1 MSSLKVSGLTA
12 QGAASADDLLYLV
25 DTEDGGNT
33 YASKSITVGNF
44 LNGYATESFVSTQLD
59 ALVNGAP
66 AALDTLKEL
75 SDALGADSN
84 FSTTITNLISA
95 NEVHVDN
102 MATLTG
108 VAKDDTTL
116 GTFTGSTIGDSVD
129 IKSAL
134 QALET
139 SLETKGDATLLS
151 QTTSK
156 ANDLVLLSGMPAG
169 SGNLGTFTGSTI
181 SDDTTVKSAL
191 QELETEIAR
200 VDADI
205 TTQINA
211 VDLSGIAT
219 NAGNIATLQVDLNTE
234 AAARAAADTAEAA
247 ARTNADSALSN
258 RLDSLEA
265 DPTTGTALS
274 SEAST
279 RAAADTLLS
288 GRLDAL
294 EADPTTQTLLTA
306 EATARTSAD
315 STLQSNIDAE
325 EAARIAAD
333 NTLTTNLSQ
342 EVTDRTA
349 AVTAEATARSAADTT
364 LQSNIDAE
372 EAARIAA
379 DNTLTTNLAQEVSDR
394 AAAVTA
400 EATARSSADTTL
412 QSNIDSEEA
421 ARIAAVSAEETAR
434 IAADALKLDLAGGTM
449 SGAIQMGAS
458 TGGSNWNQSQVWS
471 NSLTSNGTIQNASS
485 AFDADLSTRAQTDNY
500 GNGLKLTFA
509 PATGVSFTTSLE
521 VYCDQGTEIDPGMV
535 APTAS
540 WNGNSVTPGSGQ
552 WVTVYSGSG
561 TIDASTPLVIDTET
575 AGQYATLKGVRL
587 DGVLLVDST
596 VVDPN
601 AGPSPSTIGVDGTAS
616 FSGLISAA
624 TAPTADEH
632 LTNKAYVDSK
642 AATNA
647 AAIESLTNGAPELL
661 NTLNE
666 LADAIGDD
674 ENFATTVTNQI
685 AAETSARQASD
696 VTLQSNIDSE
706 AAARSGADTTL
717 QSNIDAEETARIAA
731 DSTLT
736 TNLAQEVTDRT
747 AAVSAEAS
755 ARAAADALLLPLAG
769 GTMSGAIQMGAAADI
784 TVGPF
789 TPQEG
794 VSLYGSGE
802 PTVTLATG
810 SGTIESI
817 TFVADG
823 NNSEWFAL
831 YVDDVLVND
840 ASLGQYVTGAGFNGN
855 VGDKAFDSSASTK
868 AQGASNSTMVFT
880 PATPIPYTSKVQV
893 KIGPYNTV
901 TMVNGEAGGMS
912 VLGVDGTA
920 SFSGLV
926 SASSVPTADAHL
938 VNKLYADNLV
948 AGVDLSGI
956 ATNAANL
963 AQEITDRQA
972 GDSSLQAA
980 INAEEAAR
988 IAADA
993 QLLQLTGGSMAGPI
1007 DFGGVT
1013 TINPDGSADFSGLI
1027 SADSVPTLPQH
1038 LTNKL
1043 YVDTQ
1048 LAVNAAAIEAVVGGA
1063 PELLNTLNEL
1073 AEAISDDENFATTVT
1088 NSIATESSA
1097 RSSADVT
1104 LQSNIDAEAASRV
1117 AADNLLT
1124 VNLNT
1129 EITDRQLA
1137 DTTET
1142 AARIAA
1148 DNTLTTNLATEV
1160 SDRQSAVAAEEAA
1173 RIAADNT
1180 LTANLNQEISDRQTA
1195 ITNESSARATA
1206 DTTLQSNIDAEAASR
1221 IAADNT
1227 LTTNLAQEV
1236 SDRTAA
1242 VSAEETARIA
1252 ADTAEA
1258 SARAAADA
1266 LLLPL
1271 AGGTM
1276 SGAIVMGQAAG
1287 SGTTGACYFDGNDH
1301 LEMPDSSD
1309 FDLGLSGEAFT
1320 IETFVYPTATN
1331 EGTIF
1336 NRGGGF
1342 AGWNNTNGHQISL
1355 YTYQNRLYFEWWSGS
1370 AYNHVKTEPGAGIV
1384 VGSWQHV
1391 AVAYSG
1397 GTVKVYIDGS
1407 EVLSSAATFGK
1418 PSNSNITRIGLSS
1431 SVQGYWNGYMS
1442 NFRIC
1447 KGHAVYTENF
1457 TVPTTELTAHPE
1469 TVLLCCQSATDP
1481 EAEASGNTTVSLA
1494 GSDTS
1499 ATDAGPG
1506 LTVSGGTSAGSTIA
1520 VDGTATF
1527 SGLISAST
1535 APTADEHLTNKL
1547 YVDSKAATN
1556 AAAIEALSNGAPELL
1571 NTLNEL
1577 ANAINDDE
1585 NFSTTVTNQIAAE
1598 TTARQASDVTL
1609 QSNIDSEAAARS
1621 GADTT
1626 LQSNI
1631 DTESAARIAADTAE
1645 TNARTAAVSAEE
1657 TARIAADALLLP
1669 LAGGTMS
1676 GAINL
1681 GESSS
1686 DSFTFLT
1693 TPGGEQNV
1701 HVSFDNSGYSNVIQ
1715 IHSSAGSNAG
1725 SGLSIKGSNNGSQY
1739 SNVNAVDE
1747 NGVTTVTTNFQHIQ
1761 IANPMSSDRFNDV
1774 LTITLMPVSH
1784 YDSAEFSTREHTYA
1798 DMTGYFHEPVL
1809 RTGTITTASS
1819 PSSVLGVDGTAT
1831 FGGLVTA
1838 SSVPTA
1844 DAHLVNKLYADNLVA
1859 GVDLSGIATNAANLT
1874 QEIADRQAGDAAEAT
1889 ARANA
1894 IAAEAAS
1901 RSSADTTLQSNI
1913 DAEATARA
1921 AAITAL
1927 TNGAV
1932 AQNTAAIAAEVNTD
1946 RDAAITV
1953 AINAL
1958 TNGAVA
1964 TNTANLTQE
1973 IADRIAQVNAETAA
1987 REAAVTGLQN
1997 SLSSTNSSVTAN
2009 VNAIAAEETARI
2021 AADTVLTNGKVDK
2034 QSSVN
2039 VHMVGETAAA
2049 STPVDAQGVDNYL
2062 FLVVDKAT
2070 GAIKSIEKSFLEA
2083 EQLGTAG
2090 ATFAFTPT
2098 VTVDGNGHTVSYQI
2112 FTPGTDLFDGFGID
2126 RVGDLSS
2133 DSIII
2138 HFKDLAS
2145 LYEWRTTDRTIVFT
2159 AADNDFYAWE
2169 GSFNLNSE
2177 GEDTEESDG
2186 YTSAIVQD
2194 INEAV
2199 LLHGYSQSIVDEDS
2213 DTTVVN
2219 DYSGAEL
2226 DIHVEYS
2233 FVNIGLGTTNGLAL
2247 SNFVSSAGTGNSV
2260 IDITVKPGRSNH

>member
-25 DTEDGGNT
+25 DTEDGGET

-84 FSTTITNLISA
+84 FSTTITNLINA

-102 MATLTG
+102 MASLTG
-108 VAKDDTTL
+108 VAKDNTTL
-116 GTFTGSTIGDSVD
+116 GTFTGSTIGDSLD

-234 AAARAAADTAEAA
+234 AAARAAADTAEAT

-306 EATARTSAD
+306 EATARASAD

-333 NTLTTNLSQ
+333 STLTTNLSQ

-349 AVTAEATARSAADTT
+349 AVTAEAAARSAADTT

-394 AAAVTA
+394 TSAVTA

-412 QSNIDSEEA
+412 QSNLDAEEA
-421 ARIAAVSAEETAR
+421 ARIAADDAEAAAR
-434 IAADALKLDLAGGTM
+434 AAADALLLPLAGGTM
-449 SGAIQMGAS
+449 SGAIQLGAGSAGTS
-458 TGGSNWNQSQVWS
+458 T
-471 NSLTSNGTIQNASS
+471 I
-485 AFDADLSTRAQTDNY
+485 
-500 GNGLKLTFA
+500 
-509 PATGVSFTTSLE
+509 
-521 VYCDQGTEIDPGMV
+521 
-535 APTAS
+535 
-540 WNGNSVTPGSGQ
+540 NSVF
-552 WVTVYSGSG
+552 
-561 TIDASTPLVIDTET
+561 DASTSINVNLGADSLSFTATSGFASGFLADKITADTGIHYFEFSSSEEFVGWGLSANTVTAALNSPGDVKVFALQSHVSQDGNPTSTTFTAPASGYGPTVVKGFSYDSSTGECTWYTDGVAFVSYTADKTVNYNFCVFTRNTTTTGNTIDLVID
-575 AGQYATLKGVRL
+575 AASQQYAPFGTG
-587 DGVLLVDST
+587 
-596 VVDPN
+596 
-601 AGPSPSTIGVDGTAS
+601 ASPATIGVDGTAS
-616 FSGLISAA
+616 FSGLISAP

-632 LTNKAYVDSK
+632 LVNKLYADNLVAGVDLSGI
-642 AATNA
+642 ATNA
-647 AAIESLTNGAPELL
+647 AAIEALTNGAPELL

-685 AAETSARQASD
+685 AAETTARQASD

-706 AAARSGADTTL
+706 AAARSAADTTL
-717 QSNIDAEETARIAA
+717 QSNIDAEEAARIAA
-731 DSTLT
+731 DNTLT

-769 GTMSGAIQMGAAADI
+769 GTMSGDIQMGVVAGNPQMSWVHTSNSTTTGPSCVIFDTGDNTTINKFKIEQAGSNNAVFQYSTDGGAWGSPGNANTFEGSQRYI
-784 TVGPF
+784 KVKTGGEDVGK
-789 TPQEG
+789 TI
-794 VSLYGSGE
+794 
-802 PTVTLATG
+802 TVTLLESGGTDPILWETFHHESSNPEGFFSDVIDTG
-810 SGTIESI
+810 
-817 TFVADG
+817 
-823 NNSEWFAL
+823 
-831 YVDDVLVND
+831 YV
-840 ASLGQYVTGAGFNGN
+840 SLGGGGL
-855 VGDKAFDSSASTK
+855 ST
-868 AQGASNSTMVFT
+868 
-880 PATPIPYTSKVQV
+880 I
-893 KIGPYNTV
+893 
-901 TMVNGEAGGMS
+901 
-912 VLGVDGTA
+912 GVDGTA

-926 SASSVPTADAHL
+926 SAATAPTADAHL

-963 AQEITDRQA
+963 AQEVTDRQA
-972 GDSSLQAA
+972 GDSALQAA

-1013 TINPDGSADFSGLI
+1013 TINPDGSADFAGLI

-1088 NSIATESSA
+1088 NSIATESAA

-1104 LQSNIDAEAASRV
+1104 LQSNIDAESASRV

-1160 SDRQSAVAAEEAA
+1160 TDRQSAVAAEEAA

-1180 LTANLNQEISDRQTA
+1180 LTANLNQEISDRQAA

-1206 DTTLQSNIDAEAASR
+1206 DTTLQSNIDAEAAARS
-1221 IAADNT
+1221 AADLT

-1236 SDRTAA
+1236 TDRTAA

-1252 ADTAEA
+1252 AD
-1258 SARAAADA
+1258 A

-1276 SGAIVMGQAAG
+1276 SGDINFGGVAE
-1287 SGTTGACYFDGNDH
+1287 TTGAYVSNVVAGGESDLAANLFVDGSSFKLRAGAPTTFTPIVAQSSVKISTYGIYPENSNDFQIRINGEAIGPTH
-1301 LEMPDSSD
+1301 TNSIGFNAEYS
-1309 FDLGLSGEAFT
+1309 LSGVTFPFT
-1320 IETFVYPTATN
+1320 VSNISVDGEGGSPNRYAWIQHIEIDGVPVY
-1331 EGTIF
+1331 EGTVVTM
-1336 NRGGGF
+1336 
-1342 AGWNNTNGHQISL
+1342 AG
-1355 YTYQNRLYFEWWSGS
+1355 EVS
-1370 AYNHVKTEPGAGIV
+1370 AAQLKA
-1384 VGSWQHV
+1384 
-1391 AVAYSG
+1391 
-1397 GTVKVYIDGS
+1397 DGS
-1407 EVLSSAATFGK
+1407 
-1418 PSNSNITRIGLSS
+1418 
-1431 SVQGYWNGYMS
+1431 
-1442 NFRIC
+1442 
-1447 KGHAVYTENF
+1447 
-1457 TVPTTELTAHPE
+1457 
-1469 TVLLCCQSATDP
+1469 
-1481 EAEASGNTTVSLA
+1481 
-1494 GSDTS
+1494 
-1499 ATDAGPG
+1499 
-1506 LTVSGGTSAGSTIA
+1506 
-1520 VDGTATF
+1520 ATF

-1535 APTADEHLTNKL
+1535 APTANEHLTNKL

-1556 AAAIEALSNGAPELL
+1556 AAAIEALTNGAPELL

-1577 ANAINDDE
+1577 AQAIGDDE

-1609 QSNIDSEAAARS
+1609 QSNIDSEAATRS
-1621 GADTT
+1621 GADST

-1631 DTESAARIAADTAE
+1631 DAE
-1645 TNARTAAVSAEE
+1645 EAARTAAVSAEE
-1657 TARIAADALLLP
+1657 AARIAADALLLP

-1681 GESSS
+1681 GSAGAPGMVSSL
-1686 DSFTFLT
+1686 FLDGQKT
-1693 TPGGEQNV
+1693 YLIDRGEDFQNTNLRFAGDDLSVDFQYHTDGTVWFGGEITAAEFNEDLV
-1701 HVSFDNSGYSNVIQ
+1701 NTNAFKVTNSRWIKTKSWDVDLTLTPADANGSNVITVYEFDDN
-1715 IHSSAGSNAG
+1715 NAAV
-1725 SGLSIKGSNNGSQY
+1725 
-1739 SNVNAVDE
+1739 NVHWTS
-1747 NGVTTVTTNFQHIQ
+1747 GVTPVVVGLPV
-1761 IANPMSSDRFNDV
+1761 AGA
-1774 LTITLMPVSH
+1774 TL
-1784 YDSAEFSTREHTYA
+1784 
-1798 DMTGYFHEPVL
+1798 G
-1809 RTGTITTASS
+1809 I
-1819 PSSVLGVDGTAT
+1819 DGTAS
-1831 FGGLVTA
+1831 FSGLISA
-1838 SSVPTA
+1838 AAVPTA

-1889 ARANA
+1889 ARASA

-1901 RSSADTTLQSNI
+1901 RSTADTTLQSNI

-1964 TNTANLTQE
+1964 ANTANLTQE
-1973 IADRIAQVNAETAA
+1973 IADRIADVNAETAA
-1987 REAAVTGLQN
+1987 REAAVTTLQN
-1997 SLSSTNSSVTAN
+1997 SLSSTNSDVTDNA
-2009 VNAIAAEETARI
+2009 NAIAAEETARI

-2083 EQLGTAG
+2083 E
-2090 ATFAFTPT
+2090 
-2098 VTVDGNGHTVSYQI
+2098 
-2112 FTPGTDLFDGFGID
+2112 
-2126 RVGDLSS
+2126 
-2133 DSIII
+2133 
-2138 HFKDLAS
+2138 
-2145 LYEWRTTDRTIVFT
+2145 
-2159 AADNDFYAWE
+2159 
-2169 GSFNLNSE
+2169 
-2177 GEDTEESDG
+2177 
-2186 YTSAIVQD
+2186 
-2194 INEAV
+2194 
-2199 LLHGYSQSIVDEDS
+2199 
-2213 DTTVVN
+2213 
-2219 DYSGAEL
+2219 
-2226 DIHVEYS
+2226 
-2233 FVNIGLGTTNGLAL
+2233 
-2247 SNFVSSAGTGNSV
+2247 
-2260 IDITVKPGRSNH
+2260 

>member
-84 FSTTITNLISA
+84 FSTTITNLINA

-102 MATLTG
+102 MASLTG
-108 VAKDDTTL
+108 VAKDNTTL
-116 GTFTGSTIGDSVD
+116 GTFTGSTIGDSLD

-234 AAARAAADTAEAA
+234 AAARAAADAAEAT

-379 DNTLTTNLAQEVSDR
+379 DSTLTTNLAQEVADR
-394 AAAVTA
+394 TSAVSA

-434 IAADALKLDLAGGTM
+434 IAADALLLPLAGGTM
-449 SGAIQMGAS
+449 SGAINMGS
-458 TGGSNWNQSQVWS
+458 IGGAYEPNVQEIGNVL
-471 NSLTSNGTIQNASS
+471 NNNL
-485 AFDADLSTRAQTDNY
+485 FDGGGQYFDVRG
-500 GNGLKLTFA
+500 GNGS
-509 PATGVSFTTSLE
+509 GISFTPLTVTSKLE
-521 VYCDQGTEIDPGMV
+521 FIQVLGAGTDSPLVLNAGLASEVEIPGSATPRSFNDLDV
-535 APTAS
+535 SQYITFPYELS
-540 WNGNSVTPGSGQ
+540 SVTWKYAYNSGGLLIAGIKVDDEVVDGNYQ
-552 WVTVYSGSG
+552 VTSSGS
-561 TIDASTPLVIDTET
+561 V
-575 AGQYATLKGVRL
+575 
-587 DGVLLVDST
+587 
-596 VVDPN
+596 
-601 AGPSPSTIGVDGTAS
+601 IGVDGTAT
-616 FSGLISAA
+616 FSGLISASSV
-624 TAPTADEH
+624 PTADEH
-632 LTNKAYVDSK
+632 LVNKLYADNLVAGVDLSGI
-642 AATNA
+642 ATNA
-647 AAIESLTNGAPELL
+647 AAIEALTNGAPELL

-685 AAETSARQASD
+685 AAETTARQASD

-706 AAARSGADTTL
+706 AAARSAADTTL
-717 QSNIDAEETARIAA
+717 QSNIDSEEAARIAA
-731 DSTLT
+731 DNTLT

-755 ARAAADALLLPLAG
+755 ARADADALLLPLAG

-831 YVDDVLVND
+831 YIDDAQVSD
-840 ASLGQYVTGAGFNGN
+840 TSLGQYVTGAGFNN
-855 VGDKAFDSSASTK
+855 NIGDKAFDGIASTK

-926 SASSVPTADAHL
+926 TASAVPTADAHL

-963 AQEITDRQA
+963 AQEVTDRQA
-972 GDSSLQAA
+972 GDSALQAA

-1013 TINPDGSADFSGLI
+1013 TINPDGSADFAGLI

-1088 NSIATESSA
+1088 NSIATESAA
-1097 RSSADVT
+1097 RSNADVT
-1104 LQSNIDAEAASRV
+1104 LQSNIDAESASRV

-1160 SDRQSAVAAEEAA
+1160 TDRQSAVAAEEAA

-1180 LTANLNQEISDRQTA
+1180 LTANLNQEISDRQAA

-1206 DTTLQSNIDAEAASR
+1206 DTTLQSNIDAEAAARS
-1221 IAADNT
+1221 AADLT

-1236 SDRTAA
+1236 TDRTAA
-1242 VSAEETARIA
+1242 VSAEETARI
-1252 ADTAEA
+1252 
-1258 SARAAADA
+1258 AADA

-1276 SGAIVMGQAAG
+1276 SGAINLGESGSSSFTFLAGQNDEQNVHVSFENSGNSNTIQIHSSVGSEWGAGLELEGTNNGSQYSGITGVNANGVTTVTTTFKHIQIANVM
-1287 SGTTGACYFDGNDH
+1287 
-1301 LEMPDSSD
+1301 SSD
-1309 FDLGLSGEAFT
+1309 RFNDVLT
-1320 IETFVYPTATN
+1320 ITLMPSSHEDSAEFSTRTHSAADMTGYFHEPVVRT
-1331 EGTIF
+1331 GTITT
-1336 NRGGGF
+1336 
-1342 AGWNNTNGHQISL
+1342 AST
-1355 YTYQNRLYFEWWSGS
+1355 
-1370 AYNHVKTEPGAGIV
+1370 P
-1384 VGSWQHV
+1384 
-1391 AVAYSG
+1391 
-1397 GTVKVYIDGS
+1397 
-1407 EVLSSAATFGK
+1407 
-1418 PSNSNITRIGLSS
+1418 S
-1431 SVQGYWNGYMS
+1431 SVLG
-1442 NFRIC
+1442 
-1447 KGHAVYTENF
+1447 
-1457 TVPTTELTAHPE
+1457 
-1469 TVLLCCQSATDP
+1469 
-1481 EAEASGNTTVSLA
+1481 
-1494 GSDTS
+1494 
-1499 ATDAGPG
+1499 
-1506 LTVSGGTSAGSTIA
+1506 

-1527 SGLISAST
+1527 GGLVSAST

-1547 YVDSKAATN
+1547 YVDGKAATN
-1556 AAAIEALSNGAPELL
+1556 AAAIEALTNGAPELL

-1577 ANAINDDE
+1577 AQAIGDDE

-1621 GADTT
+1621 GADST

-1631 DTESAARIAADTAE
+1631 DAE
-1645 TNARTAAVSAEE
+1645 EAARTAAVSAEE

-1676 GAINL
+1676 GVLNFVGSL
-1681 GESSS
+1681 PTNVYEEDFSSGIGTWDQDGTHDAVNGALSVGPSGKS
-1686 DSFTFLT
+1686 DYYLT
-1693 TPGGEQNV
+1693 GLTPGVEYTITADIESTDQPGGGSSPQARIKLYS
-1701 HVSFDNSGYSNVIQ
+1701 HTGGGLGDAAYVSNGRTTATHALTVTGNSLQLRLDNGKAYGTAIL
-1715 IHSSAGSNAG
+1715 HSITVSEAG
-1725 SGLSIKGSNNGSQY
+1725 SGNTVS
-1739 SNVNAVDE
+1739 VN
-1747 NGVTTVTTNFQHIQ
+1747 T
-1761 IANPMSSDRFNDV
+1761 
-1774 LTITLMPVSH
+1774 
-1784 YDSAEFSTREHTYA
+1784 
-1798 DMTGYFHEPVL
+1798 
-1809 RTGTITTASS
+1809 
-1819 PSSVLGVDGTAT
+1819 DGTAS
-1831 FGGLVTA
+1831 FSGLISA
-1838 SSVPTA
+1838 SAVPTA

-1901 RSSADTTLQSNI
+1901 RSTADTTLQSNI

-2083 EQLGTAG
+2083 E
-2090 ATFAFTPT
+2090 
-2098 VTVDGNGHTVSYQI
+2098 
-2112 FTPGTDLFDGFGID
+2112 
-2126 RVGDLSS
+2126 
-2133 DSIII
+2133 
-2138 HFKDLAS
+2138 
-2145 LYEWRTTDRTIVFT
+2145 
-2159 AADNDFYAWE
+2159 
-2169 GSFNLNSE
+2169 
-2177 GEDTEESDG
+2177 
-2186 YTSAIVQD
+2186 
-2194 INEAV
+2194 
-2199 LLHGYSQSIVDEDS
+2199 
-2213 DTTVVN
+2213 
-2219 DYSGAEL
+2219 
-2226 DIHVEYS
+2226 
-2233 FVNIGLGTTNGLAL
+2233 
-2247 SNFVSSAGTGNSV
+2247 
-2260 IDITVKPGRSNH
+2260 